1 MLSVVASPLATIRLK
16 ASSSA
21 TSHCTVSVA
30 SRSGVARV
38 QSITRSAMGSPLAT
52 PWSKLTLGRSSSS
65 SLLPQAASVR
75 VEATVREPAALR
87 RKRRR
92 EMRLAMFG
100 GRARNAVVWS
110 AHSLGHN
117 GDSAMNGPLGAVAL
131 APAGRPGQL
140 DLRQG
145 KKVGPPPTLPGME
158 IRTTPIGLVAPAGS
172 LAALKAALNA
182 GADAVYLGLKNA
194 TNARNFAGLN
204 FTENDI
210 RAGVDQAHAMG
221 RQVLFAINTFP
232 QAGHSQEW
240 RAAVDAAYALQAD
253 AVIMADP
260 GLLAYA
266 RDRYPELRLH
276 LSVQGSATHV
286 DAIEFMREQFGIS
299 RVILPRVL
307 TMAEIGKICAQTTVE
322 IEVFGFGSLCVM
334 AEGRCL
340 LSSYATGDS
349 PNNKG
354 VCSPA
359 HAVRWIDTDGHMDAR
374 LNGILIDRY
383 AP

>member
-1 MLSVVASPLATIRLK
+1 
-16 ASSSA
+16 
-21 TSHCTVSVA
+21 
-30 SRSGVARV
+30 
-38 QSITRSAMGSPLAT
+38 
-52 PWSKLTLGRSSSS
+52 
-65 SLLPQAASVR
+65 
-75 VEATVREPAALR
+75 
-87 RKRRR
+87 
-92 EMRLAMFG
+92 
-100 GRARNAVVWS
+100 
-110 AHSLGHN
+110 
-117 GDSAMNGPLGAVAL
+117 
-131 APAGRPGQL
+131 
-140 DLRQG
+140 
-145 KKVGPPPTLPGME
+145 ME

-383 AP
+383 APGEPAAYPTLCKGRFEVEGTADYALEEPASLNALGLLPALHAMGVAALKVEGRQRSPAYVAQVVSTLRAALEAVHADAARYAVKPDWLAALARHAEGSQVTQGAFDRPWK